1 MDVHLSDDYSDEPE
15 VAAWISDEWLTSDAR
30 EVERGVPSPVE
41 VGFGER
47 LGKYKSSELLNTIYG
62 QLAVMRWG
70 LKRDGGSAREGR

>member
-1 MDVHLSDDYSDEPE
+1 MWHETEEFRNFNVFKNIY
-15 VAAWISDEWLTSDAR
+15 AAKAASDAR

-70 LKRDGGSAREGR
+70 LKRDGGSAREGS